1 MNSAPQQKFQK
12 VFINLISFHTAFNER
27 HDQSFISIDVVR
39 QPNPTP
45 IRKRGR
51 PKKVIPNQMSQ
62 PSGLPQPIIEEV
74 KIEQENRIVL
84 MSSVGKNQAIQT

>member
-1 MNSAPQQKFQK
+1 
-12 VFINLISFHTAFNER
+12 
-27 HDQSFISIDVVR
+27 
-39 QPNPTP
+39 
-45 IRKRGR
+45 
-51 PKKVIPNQMSQ
+51 MSQ